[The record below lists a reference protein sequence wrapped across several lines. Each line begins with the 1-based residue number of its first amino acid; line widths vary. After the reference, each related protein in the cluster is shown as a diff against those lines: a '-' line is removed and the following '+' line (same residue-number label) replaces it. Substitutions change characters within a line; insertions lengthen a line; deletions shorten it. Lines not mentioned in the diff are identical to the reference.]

1 MELDHC
7 CPAMHRH
14 ALTFELH
21 AAKLNLGC
29 FQRYR
34 KSTRHGNLATRLK
47 EAILAGPLQVALYG
61 SEISYI
67 GEKSVKGLRSATSK
81 VLACSNHGTNHKV
94 AILSYHGGI
103 CDPKVQIV
111 LRAIRTARRAYWKFP
126 EQYNG
131 FISFMCA
138 NNGDCRKAWGPAG
151 TLASYLNSLRIS
163 IDSHGF
169 LSLAEQDLQVHLFR
183 SGFTAVRNFILQAW
197 SAIVQQDITKRK
209 HLHDAPAVDPA
220 LTGHY
225 IDKLGANEAR
235 TIRTYLSGG
244 FTTEECA
251 RHWAN
256 TDENCRLCGEVD
268 TLAHRLQTCDAT
280 ANARQ
285 HHQVLGRV
293 DQVRAEAPW
302 ARYSPA
308 GYQLTHL
315 WDSLA
320 LPCIVST
327 FDDGPRGRIIYTDGT
342 CDHPKDTQIAQA
354 AWSIVADP
362 SPGIEHVQAAHAQL
376 HWHIQEMHLFFFQH
390 PRGRRQS
397 VGQNSWPSQL
407 PLPGYATSGLYLIA
421 KALLTLPKPS
431 LQVGVST
438 TMRTIPTLTLCFF
451 WTRRSK
457 SGQSRR
463 GLFILKRLRA
473 INKVHFRSMM
483 SAKLQ
488 AMRQQ
493 TSLPNEPWRTPARP
507 LAPHT

>member
-1 MELDHC
+1 
-7 CPAMHRH
+7 MHRH

-47 EAILAGPLQVALYG
+47 EGAKRAHCIAALPFDTKARLQAILAGPLQVALYG

-126 EQYNG
+126 EQYTA

-151 TLASYLNSLRIS
+151 TLASYLNSFRIS

-209 HLHDAPAVDPA
+209 HLHDAPAVDPV

-256 TDENCRLCGEVD
+256 TDENCRLCGAVD

-280 ANARQ
+280 ATARQ

-376 HWHIQEMHLFFFQH
+376 NWHIQEMQVLEC
-390 PRGRRQS
+390 GRSSGLQTIGRAELPAIAIAIARVRNIRVVSDCKGAIDIAQALLARS
-397 VGQNSWPSQL
+397 GYPQLCEPSQL
-407 PLPGYATSGLYLIA
+407 
-421 KALLTLPKPS
+421 
-431 LQVGVST
+431 
-438 TMRTIPTLTLCFF
+438 
-451 WTRRSK
+451 
-457 SGQSRR
+457 
-463 GLFILKRLRA
+463 
-473 INKVHFRSMM
+473 
-483 SAKLQ
+483 
-488 AMRQQ
+488 
-493 TSLPNEPWRTPARP
+493 
-507 LAPHT
+507 